1 MRLRRQLL
9 RRRHWRQVDRILIRE
24 RVHRVAKAV
33 RVDGIGLLGAYGG
46 AELANTLR
54 PRSRMLLKVMKGG

>member
-24 RVHRVAKAV
+24 RVRRVAKAV

-46 AELANTLR
+46 AELFRQTREA
-54 PRSRMLLKVMKGG
+54 